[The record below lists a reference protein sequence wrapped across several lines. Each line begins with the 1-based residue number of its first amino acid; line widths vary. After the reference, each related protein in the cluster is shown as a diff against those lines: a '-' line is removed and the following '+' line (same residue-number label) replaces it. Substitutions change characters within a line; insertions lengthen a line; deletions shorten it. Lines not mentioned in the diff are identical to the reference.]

1 MPRKGPFPPDIRGR
15 LDFRIGGK
23 NMIHDAFGK
32 NYIHGFGPAEERRLR
47 EQAAVLAPVVFKD
60 LPLPAR
66 GRLLELGCGVGAEL
80 DLLAQLGPG
89 LDLTGIDL
97 SPSHLGAAQRHLGDG
112 VALVRGD
119 AGRLPFGDG
128 TFDRVLTVWLLEHV
142 RHPEAVLREALRV
155 LKPAG
160 RLICTEVDNAS
171 FRFSHS
177 AFSSRRPAATLT
189 SANASPAWPVNWAAA
204 TSIGATCRW
213 CPAASTHTAGPNCW
227 PTPRTCWPRAHPDS
241 SPRGLRIL
249 PCWRR
254 CALTLPRP
262 ARIVRSSSNTTPSN
276 SVVDGRH
283 AEVSPDPFQLGL
295 AEEGLVASGG
305 GVDRKD
311 AVVDLGEIYLTH
323 LSFPVLSGRVGWCL
337 AGVSTAGMLSSSLQG
352 RIHGVPH
359 QAPADPERPEL
370 FLR

>member
-23 NMIHDAFGK
+23 NMIHDAFGE

-171 FRFSHS
+171 FRFSPELPAIRRWWDLFCRQQQAAGGDPYIGRRLPGLAGELGCGDIHWRDLPVV
-177 AFSSRRPAATLT
+177 SSRLNPHRRAELLAYTEDLLASGAPRLLATGGADPALL
-189 SANASPAWPVNWAAA
+189 AAVRA
-204 TSIGATCRW
+204 DFAQAREDKAIEFEYHAVQL
-213 CPAASTHTAGPNCW
+213 NC
-227 PTPRTCWPRAHPDS
+227 
-241 SPRGLRIL
+241 
-249 PCWRR
+249 
-254 CALTLPRP
+254 
-262 ARIVRSSSNTTPSN
+262 
-276 SVVDGRH
+276 GRH
-283 AEVSPDPFQLGL
+283 
-295 AEEGLVASGG
+295 
-305 GVDRKD
+305 
-311 AVVDLGEIYLTH
+311 
-323 LSFPVLSGRVGWCL
+323 
-337 AGVSTAGMLSSSLQG
+337 
-352 RIHGVPH
+352 
-359 QAPADPERPEL
+359 
-370 FLR
+370 